1 MSDPHP
7 VRAILFDKDGTLFD
21 FTRSWYRWTSGMLLH
36 FAHGDE
42 AHASRVAEIIG
53 IDWRNRTFHPWC
65 TIIHGMPTELLDTL
79 MAEFPGWDRDTMTTY
94 IHDSSRNAEMVAYF
108 PLHPLLD
115 FLRNSGLTLGVAT
128 NDFGDIARD
137 QLHDHRI
144 DHLFAYIAGSDS
156 GHGHK
161 PEPGMLLEFCRQ
173 TGIPPAQTLMVGDTT
188 IDMLAARAAGMTAI
202 AVENGLQDAR
212 DLAAHAHHILASIAE
227 LPAWLQIEEDWPG

>member
-144 DHLFAYIAGSDS
+144 DHLFATLPVRTRDMATNRNPACCWNSAD
-156 GHGHK
+156 K
-161 PEPGMLLEFCRQ
+161 PASRPPRPSWWAIQPSTCWLPV
-173 TGIPPAQTLMVGDTT
+173 PPA
-188 IDMLAARAAGMTAI
+188 
-202 AVENGLQDAR
+202 
-212 DLAAHAHHILASIAE
+212 
-227 LPAWLQIEEDWPG
+227 